1 MHEAASAGKLAS
13 STDFDLE
20 GKAVGLGGESGEA
33 VPSRVRYLGR
43 VCASHRPVRPSARPS
58 LRRSAYENTGI
69 TVVRK
74 KNQAAYGLAVVHYQ
88 LAFTGAYM
96 HGV

>member
-1 MHEAASAGKLAS
+1 MHEAVSAGKLAS

-43 VCASHRPVRPSARPS
+43 VCASHRPVRVRPS
-58 LRRSAYENTGI
+58 VRRSAYENTGI

-88 LAFTGAYM
+88 LAFTG
-96 HGV
+96 